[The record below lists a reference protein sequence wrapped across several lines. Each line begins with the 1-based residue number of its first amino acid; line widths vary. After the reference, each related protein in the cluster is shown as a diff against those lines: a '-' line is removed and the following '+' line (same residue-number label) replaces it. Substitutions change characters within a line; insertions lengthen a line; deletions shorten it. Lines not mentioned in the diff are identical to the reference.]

1 MLANSGR
8 RSFQTEAGFRSTMRT
23 SHRLALSTLA
33 TIALAASAAAPAMA
47 RVPFGFAG
55 VVVDGPMI
63 APDYGPTAEMDT
75 MVSSGV
81 ESVRLVFHWSD
92 VQPYRRMQDVPAD
105 ARARFRDVAG
115 VPTDFTRLDPL
126 VAEAARRGLRTL
138 PVVTTTPGWAAAQPG
153 VFASPPANVA
163 DYARFTGA
171 LAGRYGPRGSLWS
184 ENPALPRRPVR
195 TWQLWN
201 EPNLRASWSDP
212 NWVRPYIRLLRA
224 GRAAIRAVDPGAR
237 TVLAG
242 FANLSWRS
250 LAAVYRVPGARALF
264 DEVAIH
270 PYTRQVAGLGTILR
284 NVRQVMRR
292 NGDARKPV
300 SVTEFGWPSAK
311 GKVVGFGIETTE
323 RGQAVRVR
331 KALRLLAS
339 LRRPLRIAAVYW
351 YTWAGREHG
360 SNSIFPFSA
369 LRRVEPS
376 GATVSKPALR
386 SFRTTALALE
396 RCRAK
401 SAVATRCAKR

>member
-1 MLANSGR
+1 MHTN
-8 RSFQTEAGFRSTMRT
+8 
-23 SHRLALSTLA
+23 RLTLA
-33 TIALAASAAAPAMA
+33 VLAAVAFGAAAAVPAAA
-47 RVPFGFAG
+47 RVPFGFVG
-55 VVVDGPMI
+55 VVADGPVAEPER
-63 APDYGPTAEMDT
+63 APAPELGV
-75 MVSSGV
+75 MVASGV

-92 VQPYRRMQDVPAD
+92 VQPYRRMQDVPVD
-105 ARARFRDVAG
+105 ARARFTEVAG

-126 VAEAARRGLRTL
+126 VAEAASRGLRVL
-138 PVVTTTPGWAAAQPG
+138 PVVTTAPGWAAAQPG

-163 DYARFTGA
+163 DYARFAGT
-171 LAGRYGPRGSLWS
+171 LAARYGPRGSLWA
-184 ENPALPRRPVR
+184 ENPTLPRRPIR

-212 NWVRPYIRLLRA
+212 NWVRPYVRLLRA

-237 TVLAG
+237 TMLAG

-270 PYTRQVAGLGTILR
+270 PYTREVAGLGTILGNAR
-284 NVRQVMRR
+284 RVMRR
-292 NGDARKPV
+292 NGDARKPLA
-300 SVTEFGWPSAK
+300 VTEFGWPSAK

-331 KALRLLAS
+331 KSLRLLAR
-339 LRRPLRIAAVYW
+339 LRQPLRIAAVYW
-351 YTWAGREHG
+351 YTWAGREQG
-360 SNSIFPFSA
+360 SNSIFPFSS
-369 LRRVEPS
+369 LRRVEPD
-376 GATVSKPALR
+376 GTTVPKPALR

-401 SAVATRCAKR
+401 SSVATRCARR